1 MNINRLTTNL
11 ILEDI
16 ENLKN
21 SKATKIIILYGPRR
35 VGKTTLVNE
44 IITKLKTNSKYLDCT
59 DPRVREILQNQGIDD
74 LKSRF
79 EDLDLLVLDE
89 AQLVINIGQTLKL
102 FADHFNNLQVIATG
116 SSSFE
121 LSNQIVEPLTG
132 RHHTYYLYP
141 ISYLERYPK
150 KDILWPNGL
159 ENWLIYGSYPT
170 IITEDSVQKKQQEL
184 NLLTSDYLFK
194 DILAL
199 ENIKNS
205 NLLRNL
211 LEALALQLGSEVSY
225 TELGNLLG
233 VSKNT
238 VEKYIDLLEKSY
250 IIFKL
255 HPLSKNPRKEI
266 SKTKKIYFYDLGIR
280 NTLIRNLNPL
290 KLRQDSGALWENF
303 CIIERLKAN
312 RYQQRLLNSYF
323 WRTYSQVE
331 IDYIEEHSGKL
342 FTFEFKINKIG
353 QIILP
358 RYFADFYKNNSP
370 TIHTVNSSNFD
381 KWIRE

>member
-1 MNINRLTTNL
+1 MNINRFTSDK
-11 ILEDI
+11 ILADI
-16 ENLKN
+16 KNLKIT
-21 SKATKIIILYGPRR
+21 KTTKIIILYGPRR

-44 IITKLKTNSKYLDCT
+44 IISKFKTNSTYLDCT
-59 DPRVREILQNQGIDD
+59 DPRVREILQNQGIQE

-79 EDLDLLVLDE
+79 ENLNLLVLDE
-89 AQLVINIGQTLKL
+89 AQLVNNIGQTLKL
-102 FADHFNNLQVIATG
+102 FADHFPKLQVIATG

-121 LSNQIVEPLTG
+121 LSNKIVEPLTG

-141 ISYLERYPK
+141 ISYLEKYPT
-150 KDILWPNGL
+150 KDIFWPNGL

-170 IITEDSVQKKQQEL
+170 IITQDSIEKKQQEL

-255 HPLSKNPRKEI
+255 YPLSRNPRKEI

-303 CIIERLKAN
+303 CIIERLKSN
-312 RYQQRLLNSYF
+312 SYKSKLLNTYF

-331 IDYIEEHSGKL
+331 IDYIEEYSGKL
-342 FTFEFKINKIG
+342 FAFKFKLNKAS
-353 QIILP
+353 QHVVP
-358 RYFADFYKNNSP
+358 KYFADFYKNNSP
-370 TIHTVNSSNFD
+370 TLYTVNSKNFD
-381 KWIRE
+381 DWIRR